1 MTQDGGHVIQ
11 VASRSYNGNSSCS
24 FPAMQDIET
33 NTAAVGRSLVIPNI
47 SNNTA
52 YRAKIML
59 VNTTSSS
66 ATIEVRIIG
75 GNGSQVGGTISR
87 TMAGYEM
94 LPLVNEMRV
103 DTYDNASIRID
114 VTGGSGRIMASGQTS
129 NNVTND
135 PAAHIAVQAGT
146 GFVNSPAAR
155 LLFPEV
161 NWVSANNGG
170 MWVTEMQII
179 DVSGGSTVRAYYSY
193 GANRFGPITIWTN
206 SGGAANSSI
215 TFSNIL
221 QTMDSLDPSAAVYS
235 GTGGSLELLTQDG
248 GHVIQ
253 VASRSYNGNSSCTF
267 PALQDVNDN
276 TAAVGRS
283 LVIPNISNNTAYRS
297 KIMLVN
303 TTSSSATIE
312 VRIIG
317 SNGSQ
322 VGGTISRTMA
332 GYAMLPLVNEM
343 RVDTYDNAFIR
354 IDVTGG
360 SGRIMASGQTSNN
373 VTNDPAAHIAVQAQ

>member
-1 MTQDGGHVIQ
+1 M
-11 VASRSYNGNSSCS
+11 
-24 FPAMQDIET
+24 
-33 NTAAVGRSLVIPNI
+33 GRSLVIPNI

-59 VNTTSSS
+59 VNTTDSS
-66 ATIEVRIIG
+66 AAVEVRIIG
-75 GNGSQVGGTISR
+75 SNGSQVGSTISR
-87 TMAGYEM
+87 TLAGTEM

-103 DTYDNASIRID
+103 DTYNNATIRID
-114 VTGGSGRIMASGQTS
+114 VISGSGRVMASGQTT

-135 PAAHIAVQAGT
+135 PAAHIAVQTGT
-146 GFVNSPAAR
+146 GFANSPASR

-161 NWVSANNGG
+161 NWVGASNGG
-170 MWVTEMQII
+170 MWVTEMQIV
-179 DVSGGSTVRAYYSY
+179 DVSGGSTVQAYYSY

-221 QTMDSLDPSAAVYS
+221 QTMDNLDPSAAVYS
-235 GTGGSLELLTQDG
+235 GTGGSLELVTQDG
-248 GHVIQ
+248 SHLIQ
-253 VASRSYNGNSSCTF
+253 VASRSYNGDSSCSF
-267 PALQDVNDN
+267 PALRDVNDN

-283 LVIPNISNNTAYRS
+283 LLVPNISNNTDYRA

-303 TTSSSATIE
+303 TTSSSATVE

-322 VGGTISRTMA
+322 VGSTISRTMA
-332 GYAMLPLVNEM
+332 GMEMLPLVNEL
-343 RVDTYDNAFIR
+343 RVDTYDNAAIR
-354 IDVTGG
+354 IDVTSG
-360 SGRIMASGQTSNN
+360 SGRVMVSGQTSNN